1 MEVSLDTISGERIET
16 AEDVIRPYIRR
27 TPVVEIDGRDFG
39 LDTPQITLK
48 LEFVQH
54 SGSFKSR
61 GAFANLLL
69 RDVPQVGVVAAS
81 GGNHG
86 VAVAYA
92 AMRLKVPAKIFLP
105 SISSPAKIAGIR
117 DHGADL
123 VIGGDRYADALAA
136 SEQWVVQSGAMA
148 VHAFDAIETMLGS
161 GTLGR
166 ELEGQAPNLD
176 TLLVS
181 VGGAWLIGGIAA
193 WYAGRIK
200 IVGIE
205 PEAAP
210 TLANA
215 LAAAV
220 RSIPKP
226 AASLRTHLRPSAS
239 ASEAFRSRSAL
250 SAA

>member
-105 SISSPAKIAGIR
+105 SISSPAKIASIR

-136 SEQWVVQSGAMA
+136 SEQWA
-148 VHAFDAIETMLGS
+148 
-161 GTLGR
+161 R
-166 ELEGQAPNLD
+166 
-176 TLLVS
+176 
-181 VGGAWLIGGIAA
+181 WLFTPSMRSRRCWVPA
-193 WYAGRIK
+193 R
-200 IVGIE
+200 
-205 PEAAP
+205 
-210 TLANA
+210 
-215 LAAAV
+215 LAANWKGKRPIWI
-220 RSIPKP
+220 RSW
-226 AASLRTHLRPSAS
+226 
-239 ASEAFRSRSAL
+239 SRSA
-250 SAA
+250 APG